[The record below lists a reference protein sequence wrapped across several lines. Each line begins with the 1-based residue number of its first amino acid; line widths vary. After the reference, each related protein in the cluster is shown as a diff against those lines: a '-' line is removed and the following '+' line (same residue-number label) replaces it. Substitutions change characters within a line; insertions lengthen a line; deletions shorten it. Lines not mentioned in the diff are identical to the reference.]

1 MIQIPGTQPADP
13 TLAPP
18 PDLPV
23 DSTSSP
29 ATGEP
34 DVMPDGTNAADLPES
49 VQVAGVAGALRG
61 LLGKVFRKS
70 DKEVTKVV
78 PPSTPP
84 AAATGGAT
92 PPPVAPKPPAAA
104 TPPEPKPAAPK
115 PKTPEELDAEALKT
129 VPGFKLPDAKK
140 AEGIASEMTSGAP
153 RTIDPE
159 RTTVRN
165 FRSDKLNTTD
175 DIKAL
180 IDNVAE
186 ESGGFQKARRG
197 TVSNAQTAEEAKDY
211 GLEDLLRRKPA
222 ESWNAA
228 QLSAG
233 REILLEL
240 SDRITKAARIVD
252 AGKASPED
260 MLAFRRLIANHAAV
274 QETLQGAVAE
284 AGRALQIMRTV
295 SASGGRLRTKQIL
308 ETLDSLGG
316 PGATQT
322 LAQAVLDAGGDAAK
336 IAKLT
341 KKGWAEKTADVF
353 NEIRINGMLSGPK
366 THAVNTASNALAALL
381 QVPERSVASLI
392 GKTHVGP
399 KVQVGEDLQMLYG
412 MLSGWEDTFRLVS
425 KVWRTGEPTDAVSKL
440 ENRSRAA
447 ITSSNFGLDETSMAG
462 KAADLIGE
470 IIRLPGRAMMTTD
483 ELFKAR
489 AYRSEVAAQ
498 AARRASEE
506 GLEGAAYQKRVA
518 ELKADPPDDIKLAGD
533 KASKYLTFQDSLGG
547 PGLLN
552 ALGRG
557 GMQISE
563 HPLGKIVLPFIRT
576 PINVAQF
583 TLERTPMAPLTA
595 RFREAIAKGGPEGD
609 LALARFSL
617 GSVAAALVAARAE
630 TGQITG
636 GGPSD
641 PRLRR
646 AMEESGWRPYSILV
660 DGTYVSYNRLDPLGA
675 AMGATADAVDVL
687 KYADD
692 EETAG
697 AVTSAVVTGFA
708 NSMASKTYVQGLSDL
723 LEVMGDPDNEKRI
736 SSYAARQAQT
746 FMPYGSLINFFEQAS
761 NSQMS
766 DPQAGDPL
774 TLTLN
779 MLKSRIP
786 GLSADVPPKLDIWGE
801 PIDPGP
807 GVLSPISWSK
817 GKTGDL
823 ATQEVVE
830 YAAAPEKPSAQIV
843 VKIADGPKPLSAR
856 VDLLKL
862 DPEGWLYSE
871 FKQLVGR
878 KARERIDALVET
890 AGYQSLPQV
899 RGAERTKALQD
910 EFKKAREDAI
920 AELLDNRPQVMR
932 AAEDEINNPRTRQT
946 VPLPAHMLETTP

>member
-1 MIQIPGTQPADP
+1 M
-13 TLAPP
+13 
-18 PDLPV
+18 
-23 DSTSSP
+23 
-29 ATGEP
+29 
-34 DVMPDGTNAADLPES
+34 
-49 VQVAGVAGALRG
+49 
-61 LLGKVFRKS
+61 
-70 DKEVTKVV
+70 
-78 PPSTPP
+78 
-84 AAATGGAT
+84 
-92 PPPVAPKPPAAA
+92 
-104 TPPEPKPAAPK
+104 
-115 PKTPEELDAEALKT
+115 
-129 VPGFKLPDAKK
+129 
-140 AEGIASEMTSGAP
+140 
-153 RTIDPE
+153 
-159 RTTVRN
+159 
-165 FRSDKLNTTD
+165 
-175 DIKAL
+175 
-180 IDNVAE
+180 
-186 ESGGFQKARRG
+186 
-197 TVSNAQTAEEAKDY
+197 
-211 GLEDLLRRKPA
+211 
-222 ESWNAA
+222 
-228 QLSAG
+228 
-233 REILLEL
+233 
-240 SDRITKAARIVD
+240 
-252 AGKASPED
+252 
-260 MLAFRRLIANHAAV
+260 
-274 QETLQGAVAE
+274 
-284 AGRALQIMRTV
+284 
-295 SASGGRLRTKQIL
+295 
-308 ETLDSLGG
+308 
-316 PGATQT
+316 
-322 LAQAVLDAGGDAAK
+322 
-336 IAKLT
+336 
-341 KKGWAEKTADVF
+341 
-353 NEIRINGMLSGPK
+353 
-366 THAVNTASNALAALL
+366 
-381 QVPERSVASLI
+381 
-392 GKTHVGP
+392 
-399 KVQVGEDLQMLYG
+399 
-412 MLSGWEDTFRLVS
+412 
-425 KVWRTGEPTDAVSKL
+425 
-440 ENRSRAA
+440 
-447 ITSSNFGLDETSMAG
+447 
-462 KAADLIGE
+462 
-470 IIRLPGRAMMTTD
+470 
-483 ELFKAR
+483 
-489 AYRSEVAAQ
+489 
-498 AARRASEE
+498 
-506 GLEGAAYQKRVA
+506 A

-533 KASKYLTFQDSLGG
+533 HASKYLTFQDSLGG

-557 GMQISE
+557 GMQISQ

-595 RFREAIAKGGPEGD
+595 KFREAIAKGGPDGD

-646 AMEESGWRPYSILV
+646 AMEASGWRPYSILI

-692 EETAG
+692 EETTG

-723 LEVMGDPDNEKRI
+723 LEVMGDPDNEKRV

-746 FMPYGSLINFFEQAS
+746 FMPYGSLINFFEQAG

-774 TLTLN
+774 TLTMN

-807 GVLSPISWSK
+807 GVLSPITWSK
-817 GKTGDL
+817 GQKGDL

-878 KARERIDALVET
+878 KARERIDALVEST
-890 AGYQSLPQV
+890 GYQSLPQV

-910 EFKKAREDAI
+910 EFRKAREDAI
-920 AELLDNRPQVMR
+920 AELLDNRPQVIQ